1 MKRIFILILALG
13 TYAASFAQQGF
24 SIGLRFSPI
33 FSFASITDDEGNT
46 PTGLETS
53 TKLGLSYGL
62 NMHYGITDNYG
73 FKSGVH
79 IVRKG
84 FKREQNLSGVA
95 AIQDVTVTAVEIPIA
110 LKGRSNEIGSGLF
123 INGQFG
129 LSADIRAGYKNEFSG
144 INPIPGSTAGDTGVS
159 KNTKFI
165 NPVAFT
171 FIFGIGGEK
180 VIDRVGTMNFGI
192 IYHQGLTNVNN
203 KENFG
208 NMENIKIRYVSL
220 DLGYFF

>member
-1 MKRIFILILALG
+1 MKRTFILILALSAYFSS
-13 TYAASFAQQGF
+13 TAQQGF

-33 FSFASITDDEGNT
+33 FSFASITDDVGNT
-46 PTGLETS
+46 PAGLETS
-53 TKLGLSYGL
+53 GKLGLSYGL
-62 NMHYGITDNYG
+62 NLHYGITDNYG

-84 FKREQNLSGVA
+84 FKREQMIDAVMA
-95 AIQDVTVTAVEIPIA
+95 VQDINVTTVEIPLS
-110 LKGRSNEIGSGLF
+110 LKGRSNELGNGLF

-129 LSADIRAGYKNEFSG
+129 LSADFRAGYKNDYSG
-144 INPIPGSTAGDTGVS
+144 INPIPGSTGGDAGTS
-159 KNTKFI
+159 KNTKLI
-165 NPVAFT
+165 NPLAFT

-192 IYHQGLTNVNN
+192 IYHQGLTNINN
-203 KENFG
+203 KDNFM
-208 NMENIKIRYVSL
+208 NNENIKIRYISL